1 MEYLVIFLNYDGKE
15 LYKVMVPAGGTVV
28 YAGDTPQKPNEEFV
42 GWDKPLNN
50 VNDNMF
56 VTAVFEKP
64 RTGVLKVAGI
74 SFEEAGRDVRV
85 IDNVIITN
93 EDLQKDKNVEVER

>member
-15 LYKVMVPAGGTVV
+15 LYKVMVPAGGTAV
-28 YAGDTPQKPNEEFV
+28 YVGENPQKPNEEFV
-42 GWDKPLNN
+42 GWNKPLDN

-56 VTAVFEKP
+56 VTAVFEKE
-64 RTGVLKVAGI
+64 RTGALKVAGI

-85 IDNVIITN
+85 IDNVIISN
-93 EDLQKDKNVEVER
+93 EDLQKEKNVDVER

>member
-1 MEYLVIFLNYDGKE
+1 MEYLGVCLNYDGKE
-15 LYKVMVPAGGTVV
+15 LYKAMVPAGGTAV
-28 YAGDTPQKPNEEFV
+28 YVGDIPQKPNEEFV
-42 GWDKPLNN
+42 GWNKPLNN

-56 VTAVFEKP
+56 VTAVFEKS
-64 RTGVLKVAGI
+64 RTGVLKVAGM

-93 EDLQKDKNVEVER
+93 EDLQKDKDVKVER

>member
-1 MEYLVIFLNYDGKE
+1 MIICSLQLFLKS
-15 LYKVMVPAGGTVV
+15 
-28 YAGDTPQKPNEEFV
+28 Q
-42 GWDKPLNN
+42 
-50 VNDNMF
+50 
-56 VTAVFEKP
+56 
-64 RTGVLKVAGI
+64 VAGI

>member
-15 LYKVMVPAGGTVV
+15 LYKVMVPAGDTAV

-42 GWDKPLNN
+42 GWNKALNN
-50 VNDNMF
+50 VNDNMI
-56 VTAVFEKP
+56 VTAIFEKE

-74 SFEEAGRDVRV
+74 SFEEAERDVRV

-93 EDLQKDKNVEVER
+93 EDLQKDKNVDVER

>member
-15 LYKVMVPAGGTVV
+15 LYKVMVPAGGTAV
-28 YAGDTPQKPNEEFV
+28 YAGENPQKPNEEFV
-42 GWDKPLNN
+42 GWNKPLDN

-56 VTAVFEKP
+56 VTAVFEKK

-74 SFEEAGRDVRV
+74 SFEEAERDVRV